1 MPQTPTQGWA
11 SKIAYLAAHHVTW
24 PRVAAAAFFALAF
37 ITYRLL
43 AERARRRTIVA
54 ILAAAPA
61 GTVVIQK
68 RGPAGPPLRIWVGDG
83 LRPVS
88 ATLVIVIARLRRH
101 LSGGSR

>member
-1 MPQTPTQGWA
+1 MPQTPPQGWA

-54 ILAAAPA
+54 ILTTAPA

-68 RGPAGPPLRIWVGDG
+68 RGPAGPPLHIWVGDG
-83 LRPVS
+83 PRPVPPI
-88 ATLVIVIARLRRH
+88 LMIMIARVRRF
-101 LSGGSR
+101 LPGGSR